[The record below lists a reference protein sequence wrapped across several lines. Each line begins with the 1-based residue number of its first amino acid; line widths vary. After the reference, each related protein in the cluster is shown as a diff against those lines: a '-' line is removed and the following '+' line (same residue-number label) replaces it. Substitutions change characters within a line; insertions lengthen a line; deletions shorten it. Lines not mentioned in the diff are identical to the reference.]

1 MARNRRHNSWLIVA
15 TLLASAAAHPG
26 SVLVYELT
34 RETPKPLLRVQV
46 IGDGT
51 GIVQSAPVGIHCG
64 GDCTMTLEP
73 GSLVRLTAT
82 VGEDS
87 TFEGWTGPCGSQA
100 SELYAWADE
109 VLYAYGTPNEP
120 GHIALHNFLVDASDK
135 PLDEFPLECEL
146 TLAKSLEVRAT
157 FGVPPEVV
165 EVAMLS
171 DLPKVDE
178 EPEEF
183 TVSLPKSTWE
193 PEELLDLDEE
203 EELPEEPVAEPEPP
217 VLPIPRPQVAT
228 AAPPPPAPKIQ
239 AAPKMKAV
247 EVPDENE
254 VEEAPDD
261 ARFLSDKNRDV
272 AEETHATETNL
283 DKQSDGERVASAES
297 TLDSEEIGAEEAEIA
312 QTEELE
318 ETSLDADRDNDEA
331 LGSESGEV
339 VMKHSGDDGDDGE
352 DGESGDDSPSKT
364 PGLLAMR
371 NIDGRGEL
379 GSSGEP
385 RPDPAKSDPGTGG
398 TRGKRGRKGF
408 KGPKLQMEREDY
420 IRIVGADVADAEMA
434 VAKKK
439 QSRRRGRW
447 ERKLGMLKSSLE
459 NFTPEVKP
467 GNQTALKTRA
477 APFAIYIARMH
488 RRIHELWGFGFLEEL
503 DGKST
508 SHELNDWN
516 LAVKLEIVLNPDGS
530 IDKMMF
536 VRPSGLL
543 TFDVAALDAV
553 DTAGPFEATPSKI
566 RSPDGKVYLHW
577 TFHRDWRQCGTFS
590 AEPFILAAPRGKH
603 DKGIDDSEILRK
615 AGRRS
620 KKSAASKRR
629 PPPSRPSPNA
639 AAASARASANLA
651 SPDDPRA
658 QHAANLWLSAFV
670 AGSHSKLAKVST
682 APFYSAGKVV
692 AKSSADIA
700 ALYKSV
706 ISDTSNRRIRDWK
719 LLSAAGYRRRLGAL
733 PAGLD
738 ATGSE
743 VFLIVK
749 LKSEL
754 ITLVLQQSSKG
765 YRVNGLYR

>member
-1 MARNRRHNSWLIVA
+1 LA

-26 SVLVYELT
+26 SVLIFELT

-46 IGDGT
+46 GGDGA
-51 GIVQSAPVGIHCG
+51 GIVQSAPIGIHCG
-64 GDCTMTLEP
+64 GDCSMSLEP

-82 VGEDS
+82 VGEGS
-87 TFEGWTGPCGSQA
+87 TFEGWQGPCGSQA
-100 SELYAWADE
+100 PELYAWADE
-109 VLYAYGTPNEP
+109 VLFPFGTEDDP
-120 GHIALHNFLVDASDK
+120 GEIALHNFLVDASDR

-165 EVAMLS
+165 EVAML
-171 DLPKVDE
+171 DTPPMDE
-178 EPEEF
+178 EELEEM

-203 EELPEEPVAEPEPP
+203 DLLEEKPEEPEPP
-217 VLPIPRPQVAT
+217 QLPIPQPQVAT
-228 AAPPPPAPKIQ
+228 APPPPPTPKIQ

-312 QTEELE
+312 QTEDMEA
-318 ETSLDADRDNDEA
+318 SALDADRDNDEA

-339 VMKHSGDDGDDGE
+339 VMKHSGEDGDDGDDGE
-352 DGESGDDSPSKT
+352 SGDNSPSET
-364 PGLLAMR
+364 PGLLSMR
-371 NIDGRGEL
+371 NIEGRGEL
-379 GSSGEP
+379 GSSGETVP
-385 RPDPAKSDPGTGG
+385 EPPKTDPGSGG
-398 TRGKRGRKGF
+398 TRGKRGNKGT
-408 KGPKLQMEREDY
+408 KGPKLRLDQEDY
-420 IRIVGADVADAEMA
+420 VRIVGTEVADSEMA
-434 VAKKK
+434 VAKRK

-447 ERKLGMLKSSLE
+447 ERKMGMLKSSLE
-459 NFTPEVKP
+459 NFTPEVRP

-530 IDKMMF
+530 IDKMTF

-543 TFDVAALDAV
+543 AFDVAALDAV
-553 DTAGPFEATPSKI
+553 DTSSPFEATPSKI

-603 DKGIDDSEILRK
+603 DSGFDDSAILRSS
-615 AGRRS
+615 GRRA
-620 KKSAASKRR
+620 KRSAASKRA
-629 PPPSRPSPNA
+629 PAPARPSPSA

-670 AGSHSKLAKVST
+670 AGNHAKLAKASA
-682 APFYSAGKVV
+682 APFYSAGQVV
-692 AKSSADIA
+692 AKSNTEIA
-700 ALYKSV
+700 AVYRSV
-706 ISDTSNRRIRDWK
+706 ISETSNRRIRDWK
-719 LLSAAGYRRRLGAL
+719 LLSAAGYRRSFGAL

-743 VFLIVK
+743 VFLVVK
-749 LKSEL
+749 LKSDL